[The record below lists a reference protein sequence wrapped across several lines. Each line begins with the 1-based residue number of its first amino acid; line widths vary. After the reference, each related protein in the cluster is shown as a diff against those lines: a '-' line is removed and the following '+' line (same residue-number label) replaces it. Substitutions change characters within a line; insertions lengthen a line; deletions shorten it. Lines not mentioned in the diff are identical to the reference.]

1 MFVVSC
7 QWLRAS
13 INVICDL
20 YLQLSVD
27 SFGFKQIKY
36 TLCMYVYLLQVTYT
50 NMNDHDHFPKQNI
63 VYFRLFDSNFLP

>member
-50 NMNDHDHFPKQNI
+50 NGHDNFPKQNR